1 MLDFESFGDISK
13 LSIWVGNF
21 NFEKELEE
29 YVEEEYDDD
38 DKCSSLF
45 LEQFK
50 IDWIDHDFQEIGF
63 YDNGLTK
70 DGLME
75 HSWAKTF
82 IPNVDD
88 KLLMGNNS
96 VIIVY

>member
-45 LEQFK
+45 LKRFK
-50 IDWIDHDFQEIGF
+50 IDGLIMIFKKSVFIIDLF
-63 YDNGLTK
+63 
-70 DGLME
+70 
-75 HSWAKTF
+75 
-82 IPNVDD
+82 PNHKRSSKIVD
-88 KLLMGNNS
+88 
-96 VIIVY
+96 